1 MDGQDYLDQI
11 SASNRPIK
19 KKRSSFLSSKFFLV
33 GAIGLACLIV
43 IIIIGSVLSGGKN
56 SEKNLSYALALH
68 IDNTATII
76 KEYQSDLKSSNLRSS
91 AASLSGVLADTSGK
105 LTNYLSEK
113 YNYKPND
120 VDQKIKEQ
128 ATLEKDGLESDL
140 FEAKINGVL
149 DRIFTHKISYEIS
162 MLMTEE
168 AKIQNSTKDET
179 LQEIMSTSYSSLSTI
194 YDKFNNYSETN

>member
-1 MDGQDYLDQI
+1 M
-11 SASNRPIK
+11 
-19 KKRSSFLSSKFFLV
+19 
-33 GAIGLACLIV
+33 
-43 IIIIGSVLSGGKN
+43 
-56 SEKNLSYALALH
+56 
-68 IDNTATII
+68 
-76 KEYQSDLKSSNLRSS
+76 
-91 AASLSGVLADTSGK
+91 SGVLADTSGK